1 MCGFN
6 WLDVVGMGRHTFCF
20 ICAVLFLHVFKAL
33 LKRNV
38 FRIVNTFVAFCLVIA
53 FRHPRLSVCL

>member
-33 LKRNV
+33 LKRSV
-38 FRIVNTFVAFCLVIA
+38 FRIVNTFVVFA
-53 FRHPRLSVCL
+53 